1 MLELVGISLEIARP
15 KSDPLAI
22 LNHVGF
28 IAPAGHLM
36 AVLGPTQSGKSTLLS
51 ILSGTQTATR
61 GVIVWHGR
69 DITKNPLHINDV
81 GFVPREDDVLHG
93 SLTVQENIVSA
104 MLLRLRDLTKEDII
118 NRVSRLMIL
127 TGIELISSQ
136 RASTLS
142 LPQIRRLKLALALV
156 SDPLLLICDEFT
168 DGLDTKSERELVA
181 LLQSISRENP
191 KRIVINATQNMSSL
205 SAYDAVLVMNEG
217 NVCFHGPARAL
228 PHYFSVKQLDEVF
241 SRMAKRPAS
250 RWGESWHKHR
260 DTYYTA
266 FKLGGDTETLAAP
279 TDEDDI
285 ASKTSEDSD
294 DDTIPRSFATSGSD
308 SVRAAPHLP
317 SFSAQ
322 VKHLFRRRWTTFRR
336 NRSEWVSQALLL
348 VGLPL
353 LAVLLMWR
361 TKSHWI
367 ASPETNPILSAH
379 SVSMAVLVLSIWV
392 ILVATLTSSAEIARE
407 RAIFER
413 ERQGGLRGSSYLLG
427 KFLFLIPI
435 LLAHGAWLSLFVDMA
450 TGGLPGHALVRLGL
464 LIVSAIAFSALCLG
478 ISAQSK
484 NADSAQK
491 FCLWLA
497 LLQIPL
503 SGALLAWPAQLG
515 GVMHPLISLH
525 SCWSGSLSTLQ
536 QSGFAEAFAKIN
548 GTQLQQAGMAFGILG
563 IHFLIGITVA
573 FLGLKTPASQ
583 TKN

>member
-22 LNHVGF
+22 LSHVGF

-127 TGIELISSQ
+127 TGMELISSQ

-142 LPQIRRLKLALALV
+142 RPQIRRLKLALALV

-181 LLQSISRENP
+181 LLQGISRENP

-205 SAYDAVLVMNEG
+205 GSYDAVLVMNEG

-228 PHYFSVKQLDEVF
+228 PHYFSVKQLDEVY

-266 FKLGGDTETLAAP
+266 FKLGGDTE
-279 TDEDDI
+279 
-285 ASKTSEDSD
+285 S
-294 DDTIPRSFATSGSD
+294 
-308 SVRAAPHLP
+308 
-317 SFSAQ
+317 
-322 VKHLFRRRWTTFRR
+322 
-336 NRSEWVSQALLL
+336 
-348 VGLPL
+348 
-353 LAVLLMWR
+353 
-361 TKSHWI
+361 
-367 ASPETNPILSAH
+367 
-379 SVSMAVLVLSIWV
+379 
-392 ILVATLTSSAEIARE
+392 
-407 RAIFER
+407 
-413 ERQGGLRGSSYLLG
+413 
-427 KFLFLIPI
+427 
-435 LLAHGAWLSLFVDMA
+435 
-450 TGGLPGHALVRLGL
+450 
-464 LIVSAIAFSALCLG
+464 
-478 ISAQSK
+478 
-484 NADSAQK
+484 
-491 FCLWLA
+491 
-497 LLQIPL
+497 
-503 SGALLAWPAQLG
+503 
-515 GVMHPLISLH
+515 
-525 SCWSGSLSTLQ
+525 
-536 QSGFAEAFAKIN
+536 
-548 GTQLQQAGMAFGILG
+548 
-563 IHFLIGITVA
+563 
-573 FLGLKTPASQ
+573 
-583 TKN
+583 